1 MLKFTILGTIA
12 AGGMIMGT
20 LLAPAA
26 NAERPQ
32 VAGAAG
38 LVAVVAQVALDD
50 TDVRVIDSSFNNN
63 NVLNN
68 VLNNS
73 PILNNN
79 DVDVEVLTV
88 DDVTITDVV
97 DADDLYILSDL
108 LYVNG
113 DVVEVD
119 VDDIVAIVQVL
130 GGGVLV
136 LT

>member
-1 MLKFTILGTIA
+1 MKKFTAIATLA
-12 AGGMIMGT
+12 AGGMILGT

-26 NAERPQ
+26 SAERPQ

-38 LVAVVAQVALDD
+38 LIPVVAQVALDD
-50 TDVRVIDSSFNNN
+50 TDIRVIDSSFNNLDA
-63 NVLNN
+63 LNN

-79 DVDVEVLTV
+79 DVDVNVLTFEDALNNLDLDIEV
-88 DDVTITDVV
+88 IDDVVVTVNDVP
-97 DADDLYILSDL
+97 
-108 LYVNG
+108 VN
-113 DVVEVD
+113 VNVE
-119 VDDIVAIVQVL
+119 DIVAIVQVL